1 MWNLIYCGPDPRCPS
16 RTVNRFWRAQVIG
29 NVARIRLGSGGKSG
43 QLLERTHFT
52 HEQALAYVTAK
63 ARHRIRSGYV
73 ELDFRDQGQTSER
86 LVVDDQ
92 APGPQR
98 TPAPQPQSS
107 PQQPVNEAPTPSTD
121 GSGDLTRLVFAAG
134 RWAGEK
140 EWADSDFV
148 TIDQVDSAAPV
159 GPPLIV
165 TALSRHLT
173 PAAAKAMA
181 ALAGAGRTVCVVT
194 DDLPDASVRTWM
206 PQGSLVILSADGSL
220 HCG

>member
-1 MWNLIYCGPDPRCPS
+1 
-16 RTVNRFWRAQVIG
+16 VHRFWHAQLSG
-29 NVARIRLGSGGKSG
+29 NVSRIRLGSEGQSG
-43 QLLERTHFT
+43 QLLETKHFT
-52 HEQALAYVTAK
+52 QEQALAYVTAK

-73 ELDFRDQGQTSER
+73 ELDVRGQEQTPER
-86 LVVDDQ
+86 LIVENP

-98 TPAPQPQSS
+98 TPVPQPLSS
-107 PQQPVNEAPTPSTD
+107 PQRPINEVPIPSTD

-140 EWADSDFV
+140 EWEDSNFV
-148 TIDQVDSAAPV
+148 TIEQVESAAPV

-165 TALSRHLT
+165 TALSGQLT

-194 DDLPDASVRTWM
+194 DALPDPSVRTWI
-206 PQGSLVILSADGSL
+206 PQGSLVTLGADGSL
-220 HCG
+220 HCR